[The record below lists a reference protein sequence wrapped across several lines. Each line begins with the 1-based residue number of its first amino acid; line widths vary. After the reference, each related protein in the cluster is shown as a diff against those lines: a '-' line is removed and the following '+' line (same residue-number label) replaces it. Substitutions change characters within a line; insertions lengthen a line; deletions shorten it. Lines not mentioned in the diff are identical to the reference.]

1 MLKVF
6 FTKNPLLSSSCC
18 SSGVS
23 QDGEDFVLV
32 FGDIKKFFMTG
43 DRARFLDFD
52 YHLRSK

>member
-1 MLKVF
+1 MRQVST
-6 FTKNPLLSSSCC
+6 TKNPLLSSSCC

-23 QDGEDFVLV
+23 QDEEDLVLV